1 MSCPV
6 CGEKL
11 VISKDHS
18 HGRNFMVCPRMDKDS
33 FVTEEIEHYRK
44 SLLKLKGDNEK

>member
-11 VISKDHS
+11 IISQDTAK
-18 HGRNFMVCPRMDKDS
+18 GVFYVCPKMDKDS
-33 FVTEEIEHYRK
+33 FNGEEVVHYRK
-44 SLLKLKGDNEK
+44 SLLKLKHGGSG